1 VLFVTLLFCFH
12 IKKKSIWHGNSCS
25 KICYSSKSSLNLFDT
40 FIESIIK
47 DIGNFEKKSL
57 VSIFLTHKNSIN
69 YD

>member
-1 VLFVTLLFCFH
+1 M
-12 IKKKSIWHGNSCS
+12 WHGNSCS